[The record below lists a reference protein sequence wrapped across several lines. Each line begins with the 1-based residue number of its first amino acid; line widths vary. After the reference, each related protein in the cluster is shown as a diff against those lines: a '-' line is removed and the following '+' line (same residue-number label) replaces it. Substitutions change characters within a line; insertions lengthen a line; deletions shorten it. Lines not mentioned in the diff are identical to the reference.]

1 MATRAVDYSDLAAV
15 EAEAARLYGH
25 ADRGDPEGDHV
36 DEDALYFG
44 VLEAIAAGTVADP
57 AALAAAALRA
67 SNPDATR
74 WYA

>member
-25 ADRGDPEGDHV
+25 ADHV